1 MLAFP
6 TYPNYDSLMAL
17 VWGRDVLDGTLP
29 AFDAY
34 RAPTQ
39 HPLLVALG
47 IPLSALGDTGERL
60 MVLFGVAGY
69 LGLVAGVYR
78 LGRATIGV
86 WGGLVDGRRTLV
98 SRASGEDGAVAAS
111 DAYEPSV
118 SRDGTVVAFTSRARN
133 LGGASRRSS
142 VYVRDLR
149 TNTTR
154 WISSGVAGDAVEPA
168 ISSDGRYVAF
178 VARAGFLGGTILS
191 LRSNVWLHDRA
202 AGRTTLVSRATGERG
217 AAGNGYAS
225 EPDVS
230 ADGSLVAFASTSGN
244 LVRGKARGLTGVF
257 VRDVAAAT
265 TTLLSDHRS
274 GGRAAAVVS
283 AREPG
288 SSWALC
294 PLGPLTHG
302 AA

>member
-1 MLAFP
+1 EAGTQRL
-6 TYPNYDSLMAL
+6 
-17 VWGRDVLDGTLP
+17 LDEHGDQGAAYLPELTGAGT
-29 AFDAY
+29 AVAY
-34 RAPTQ
+34 TA
-39 HPLLVALG
+39 AG
-47 IPLSALGDTGERL
+47 SALGGRTL
-60 MVLFGVAGY
+60 VY
-69 LGLVAGVYR
+69 LR
-78 LGRATIGV
+78 
-86 WGGLVDGRRTLV
+86 GLVDGRRTLV

-154 WISSGVAGDAVEPA
+154 WISRGVTGDAVEPA
-168 ISSDGRYVAF
+168 ISADGRYVAF
-178 VARAGFLGGTILS
+178 VARAGFRGGTILS
-191 LRSNVWLHDRA
+191 LRSNVWLHDRVT
-202 AGRTTLVSRATGERG
+202 GRTTLVSRASGERG

-230 ADGSLVAFASTSGN
+230 ADGSRVAFASTSGN

-257 VRDVAAAT
+257 VRDVSAGT
-265 TTLLSDHRS
+265 TRLLSDHRS
-274 GGRAAAVVS
+274 GARAAAVVS

-288 SSWALC
+288 ASWALC
-294 PLGPLTHG
+294 PLGSLTHG